1 MKGRITLAVML
12 LAATSGAATAQKLV
26 VWHDKGE
33 DGIKLVQDLSNEFA
47 KTHPG
52 VTVSSVSMPT
62 DQWFSKSIAAL
73 NTASGPDILFN
84 DNMRFV
90 TVQQATNK
98 LCDVKD
104 VLDKLPAGDRN
115 ALSEGD
121 LASGTVGGQL
131 VMMPFQ
137 RVITAWGVRKSW
149 LEKVGEKP
157 PLTWEDTLRV
167 ARKFQEMDP
176 DGNGRNDTF
185 GMALQGGG
193 SGSLIGGGIA
203 LFTVGGNR
211 MPFTFV
217 DDNGKITLKDP
228 RVSVVLREY
237 LKVYTDYKLVSPD
250 TINHG
255 FTDMYQLIE
264 GGRAGMFR
272 VGNWNVGKWDREAL
286 KGDYIVGPF
295 PSFSPNT
302 QGTALVS
309 STRGMG
315 IACNGKNVPL
325 AKEFAAL
332 LVTKTAQQASLDNM
346 GGAVRADL
354 DLSKVTPSLRGFV
367 DGSIPQQVDSFQAA
381 RLSWYNE
388 LQEEYYKLLVAR
400 LNNPSQDFDAWL
412 ASASDALQ
420 AKADQ
425 LRK

>member
-98 LCDVKD
+98 LCDLKD
-104 VLDKLPAGDRN
+104 VLGTVPAADKAF
-115 ALSEGD
+115 LSEGD
-121 LASGTVGGQL
+121 IASGTVGGQL
-131 VMMPFQ
+131 VMVPFQ
-137 RVITAWGVRKSW
+137 RVINAWGVRKSW
-149 LEKVGEKP
+149 LEKVGEKL

-193 SGSLIGGGIA
+193 SGSLIGAGTQ
-203 LFTVGGNR
+203 LFTLGGDR
-211 MPFTFV
+211 MTFGFV
-217 DDNGKITLKDP
+217 DDNGKVTLKDP
-228 RVSVVLREY
+228 KVATPLREY

-264 GGRAGMFR
+264 GGRVGMFR

-295 PSFSPNT
+295 PSFVP
-302 QGTALVS
+302 GVEGAMVVG

-315 IACNGKNVPL
+315 VPCNGKNVAL
-325 AKEFAAL
+325 AKEFTAL
-332 LVTKTAQQASLDNM
+332 LLTKTAQQASLDRM
-346 GGAVRADL
+346 GGVVRTGL
-354 DLSKVTPSLRGFV
+354 DMSQITPGLRAFV
-367 DGSIPQQVDSFQAA
+367 DGSVPMQVDPFQAA
-381 RLSWYNE
+381 RLSWYPE

-412 ASASDALQ
+412 AGASDALQ